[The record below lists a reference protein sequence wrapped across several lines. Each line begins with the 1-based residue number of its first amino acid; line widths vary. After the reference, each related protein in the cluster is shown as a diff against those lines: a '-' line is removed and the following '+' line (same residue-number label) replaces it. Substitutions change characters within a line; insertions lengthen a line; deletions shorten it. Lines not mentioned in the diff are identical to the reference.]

1 MFAPIPKCVLSQD
14 AVVYEPSKTSDYSGE
29 FEADGMYIAHVLYQ
43 SKKQLGR
50 NAVKLSDGS
59 QGLLFVDAVNSMG
72 AYSVPVGSK
81 VAIDGEERIVV
92 SVMPCLTYNGNIHH
106 WELEL
111 K

>member
-1 MFAPIPKCVLSQD
+1 MLTQNV
-14 AVVYEPSKTSDYSGE
+14 VVYEPSKQSNYSGE
-29 FEADGMYIAHVLYQ
+29 FEAEGAYIAHVLYQ
-43 SKKQLGR
+43 SKQQLGR
-50 NAVKLSDGS
+50 NVVKLADGS
-59 QGLLFVDAVNSMG
+59 QGLLFIDAVNSAG

-81 VAIDGEERIVV
+81 VIIDGEERIVA